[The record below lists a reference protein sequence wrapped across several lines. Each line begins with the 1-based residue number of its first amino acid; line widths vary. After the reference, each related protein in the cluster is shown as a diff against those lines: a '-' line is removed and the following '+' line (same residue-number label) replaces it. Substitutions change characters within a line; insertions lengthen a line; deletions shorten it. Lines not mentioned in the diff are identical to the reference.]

1 MVWTDEL
8 ADDTV
13 FVSPP
18 PAVTHPLA
26 TVVAPLARRFGYRMT
41 YPKYEDPGFGTD
53 TSNNPASEQPG
64 VCAGSADPPFIVQRS
79 GDISAGGRVADFAPV
94 IQQRSEFLSNID
106 NVDIPEGWIQW
117 VSPSM
122 GLLH

>member
-41 YPKYEDPGFGTD
+41 YPKYEDPGFWD
-53 TSNNPASEQPG
+53 RHVEQP
-64 VCAGSADPPFIVQRS
+64 R
-79 GDISAGGRVADFAPV
+79 
-94 IQQRSEFLSNID
+94 L
-106 NVDIPEGWIQW
+106 
-117 VSPSM
+117 
-122 GLLH
+122 